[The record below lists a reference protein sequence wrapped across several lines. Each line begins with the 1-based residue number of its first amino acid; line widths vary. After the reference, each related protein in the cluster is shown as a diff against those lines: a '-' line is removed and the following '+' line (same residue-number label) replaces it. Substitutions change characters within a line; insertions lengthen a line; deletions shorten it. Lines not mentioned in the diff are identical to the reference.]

1 MNLYKK
7 NGKRVTQSQQ
17 VNQKKVERKSITWI
31 NICKKSTGQKGS
43 SSYLSKHNYEL
54 DGFVQHDGVLAHLF
68 VALRRMAV
76 ADVLLYKNPFFF
88 WTGKDKSGVLLLRT
102 VDFSITFGTKVARA
116 SKSTAPALR
125 VRR

>member
-1 MNLYKK
+1 MKFVNLYKK

-76 ADVLLYKNPFFF
+76 ADVHSHYIIIQKSFFF
-88 WTGKDKSGVLLLRT
+88 LDRKR
-102 VDFSITFGTKVARA
+102 
-116 SKSTAPALR
+116 
-125 VRR
+125 